1 MRLSVLFLSLFLI
14 SCKTNTANNNSV
26 SYDKSDFVEI
36 SKVISDVVYDIRY
49 YSSYNFTGKPVKGY
63 KANRAYLTRKAA
75 FALKKAADKL
85 RSQGYRIII
94 YDAYRPQKA
103 VDNFVRWMND
113 ANDTGNKSFYPNIKD
128 KLALISG
135 DYVSTKSGHT
145 RGSVVDM
152 SIVNLDGSAVDMG
165 GTFDL
170 FDRVSNRDYDKL
182 TAKQKSNRK
191 LLEDIMVEAG
201 FEPLPSEWWHF
212 RLKAEP
218 YPNTYFDFDVE

>member
-1 MRLSVLFLSLFLI
+1 MRISVLALSLLLVGCRSDI
-14 SCKTNTANNNSV
+14 KKSKEL

-36 SKVISDVVYDIRY
+36 SSVVPDVVYDIRY
-49 YSSYNFTGKPVKGY
+49 HSSYNFTGKPIDGY

-85 RSQGYRIII
+85 RSKGYRIVI

-113 ANDTGNKSFYPNIKD
+113 KNDIGNKSFYPNIKD

-135 DYVSTKSGHT
+135 DYVATKSGHT

-152 SIVNLDGSAVDMG
+152 SIVNVDGFAVDMG

-170 FDRVSNRDYDKL
+170 FDRVSNRDYTHL
-182 TAKQKSNRK
+182 TSKQMANRK
-191 LLEDIMVEAG
+191 LLENIMVEAG

-212 RLKAEP
+212 RLIDEP
-218 YPNTYFDFDVE
+218 YPDTYFDFDVE